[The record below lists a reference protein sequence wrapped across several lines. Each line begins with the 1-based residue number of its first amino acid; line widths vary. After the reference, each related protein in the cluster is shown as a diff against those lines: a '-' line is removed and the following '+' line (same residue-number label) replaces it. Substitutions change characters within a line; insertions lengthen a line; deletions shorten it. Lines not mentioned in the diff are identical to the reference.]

1 MHYGKMAAVSYLKKY
16 TMIGGVFSQEK
27 KYLLKEMLLLAAM
40 GVCCLSI
47 NTIIIWPVALSV
59 GLLVVLYLLLDVVVN
74 KMTEGRVEEA
84 ARKAGH
90 ITGETG
96 PKQESQIE
104 I

>member
-1 MHYGKMAAVSYLKKY
+1 MAAVSYLKKY
-16 TMIGGVFSQEK
+16 TVIGGVFSNEK

-47 NTIIIWPVALSV
+47 NTVIIWPVALSV
-59 GLLVVLYLLLDVVVN
+59 GLLVTFYLLLDVVVN

-84 ARKAGH
+84 ARKEGN
-90 ITGETG
+90 IVGETG
-96 PKQESQIE
+96 AKQESQID